1 MIARVF
7 MGVAAGVVLAAV
19 LVIAWKQPVES
30 GQIIASPPPPV
41 GTFMYLQL
49 EGPVL
54 LAWDTR
60 TGAAKVCMV
69 RQGGVECP

>member
-7 MGVAAGVVLAAV
+7 LGVAIGLVLAAA
-19 LVIAWKQPVES
+19 LLIARKSPVE
-30 GQIIASPPPPV
+30 QSPVPDYQPV

-69 RQGGVECP
+69 QQGRVECP